1 MKKTIKIKESDLK
14 NMIHKVLKEQ
24 SLPGHIKKGSK
35 EHADWVRSHQ
45 RDGSDELLEKLL
57 VGAQRLA
64 RFVEDTRRNGSR
76 DDLKD
81 IQEVIDNNISQYIE
95 TTEGINE

>member
-45 RDGSDELLEKLL
+45 RDG
-57 VGAQRLA
+57 
-64 RFVEDTRRNGSR
+64 
-76 DDLKD
+76 
-81 IQEVIDNNISQYIE
+81 
-95 TTEGINE
+95 